1 MTLHDQQQ
9 AAADVQGMIEAEYR
23 HGGGMSQVEVA
34 DQYRAI
40 QARPIGQVNPYE
52 AKEEEA
58 ADTGQLKPAQ
68 IRSLKI
74 FTVSG
79 SVVCA
84 WVGFLQVCAS
94 GAMNT
99 VFQYAAGAGVVVFAL
114 SGLFGGSGSSSENP
128 TYSSRRSGGDTHNH
142 FYQNNSFGGS
152 ANQTNQQ

>member
-9 AAADVQGMIEAEYR
+9 AAADVQGMIEAAQR
-23 HGGGMSQVEVA
+23 HSVGMSQVEVA

-40 QARPIGQVNPYE
+40 QARPIGQVKPYE
-52 AKEEEA
+52 AKEEET

-114 SGLFGGSGSSSENP
+114 SGLFGGSSSSENP
-128 TYSSRRSGGDTHNH
+128 AYSNRRSSGDTHNH
-142 FYQNNSFGGS
+142 YYQNNSFGGS
-152 ANQTNQQ
+152 ANQTNQ

>member
-128 TYSSRRSGGDTHNH
+128 TYSNRRGGDTHNH
-142 FYQNNSFGGS
+142 YYQNNSFGGS
-152 ANQTNQQ
+152 ANQTNQ

>member
-58 ADTGQLKPAQ
+58 ADTGQLKPAH

-128 TYSSRRSGGDTHNH
+128 TYSNRRGGDTHNH
-142 FYQNNSFGGS
+142 YYQNNSFGGS
-152 ANQTNQQ
+152 ANQTNQ

>member
-9 AAADVQGMIEAEYR
+9 AAADVQGMKDAEYR

-40 QARPIGQVNPYE
+40 QSRPTWQVKPYE

-68 IRSLKI
+68 IRTLKI
-74 FTVSG
+74 FTISG
-79 SVVCA
+79 SFVCA

-114 SGLFGGSGSSSENP
+114 SGLFGGGSSSENP
-128 TYSSRRSGGDTHNH
+128 TYSNRRSGGDTHNH
-142 FYQNNSFGGS
+142 YYQNNSFGGS
-152 ANQTNQQ
+152 ANQTNHP

>member
-1 MTLHDQQQ
+1 MTDHDYINQGILE
-9 AAADVQGMIEAEYR
+9 AAEKYS
-23 HGGGMSQVEVA
+23 GGMSQVEVA
-34 DQYRAI
+34 DQYWAI
-40 QARPIGQVNPYE
+40 QARPTGQVKPYE
-52 AKEEEA
+52 AKEEET

>member
-9 AAADVQGMIEAEYR
+9 AAADVQGMIEAAQR
-23 HGGGMSQVEVA
+23 HSVGMSQVEVA

-40 QARPIGQVNPYE
+40 QARPIGQVKPYE

-128 TYSSRRSGGDTHNH
+128 TYSNRRGGDTHNH
-142 FYQNNSFGGS
+142 YYQNNSFGGS
-152 ANQTNQQ
+152 ANQTNQ

>member
-1 MTLHDQQQ
+1 MTLYDQQQ
-9 AAADVQGMIEAEYR
+9 AAADVQGMKDAEYR

-128 TYSSRRSGGDTHNH
+128 TYSNRRGGDTHNH
-142 FYQNNSFGGS
+142 YYQNNSFGGS
-152 ANQTNQQ
+152 ANQTNQ

>member
-9 AAADVQGMIEAEYR
+9 AAADVQGMIEAAQR
-23 HGGGMSQVEVA
+23 HSVGMSQVEVA

-40 QARPIGQVNPYE
+40 QARPIGQVKPYE
-52 AKEEEA
+52 AKEEET

-114 SGLFGGSGSSSENP
+114 SGLFGGGSSSENP
-128 TYSSRRSGGDTHNH
+128 TCSNRRSGGDTHNH
-142 FYQNNSFGGS
+142 YYQNNSFGGS
-152 ANQTNQQ
+152 ANQTNQ

>member
-9 AAADVQGMIEAEYR
+9 AAADVQGMIEAAQR
-23 HGGGMSQVEVA
+23 HSGGMSQVEVA

-128 TYSSRRSGGDTHNH
+128 TYSNRRGGDTHNH
-142 FYQNNSFGGS
+142 YYQNNSFGGS
-152 ANQTNQQ
+152 ANQTNQ

>member
-1 MTLHDQQQ
+1 MTDHDYINQGILE
-9 AAADVQGMIEAEYR
+9 AAEKYS
-23 HGGGMSQVEVA
+23 GGMSQVEVA

-40 QARPIGQVNPYE
+40 QARPTGQVKPYE
-52 AKEEEA
+52 AKEEET

-128 TYSSRRSGGDTHNH
+128 TYSNRRSGGDTHNH

>member
-1 MTLHDQQQ
+1 MTDHDYIN
-9 AAADVQGMIEAEYR
+9 QG
-23 HGGGMSQVEVA
+23 
-34 DQYRAI
+34 I
-40 QARPIGQVNPYE
+40 Q
-52 AKEEEA
+52 EA
-58 ADTGQLKPAQ
+58 ASKYATGIDLPAYFEGRDKKGDVAPYVAQPEDQDTGQLKPAQ

-128 TYSSRRSGGDTHNH
+128 TYSNRRGGDTHNH
-142 FYQNNSFGGS
+142 YYQNNSFGGS
-152 ANQTNQQ
+152 ANQTNQ

>member
-1 MTLHDQQQ
+1 
-9 AAADVQGMIEAEYR
+9 
-23 HGGGMSQVEVA
+23 MSQVEVA

-128 TYSSRRSGGDTHNH
+128 TYSNRRGGDTHNH
-142 FYQNNSFGGS
+142 YYQNNSFGGS
-152 ANQTNQQ
+152 ANQTNQ